1 MSLSTIS
8 NNYFSIR
15 FGEYRTPRIPFNKY
29 IDFGQIQKY
38 VKEWLEEKLPT
49 TYHIE
54 FYSWKAKKFIVLDE
68 NVLRY
73 EYNPF
78 LLDLRQNDQI
88 IDAISDDVALFIVDD
103 SDSNSKVNEPI
114 ENPSCDILALHCDN
128 DKDDALLDQ
137 FDLNKFEDVSKNN
150 IAISDFQDDNDNYL
164 SEETLLEIL
173 GSPLYDYL
181 NSAQILND
189 KSCQIA
195 LSSEQNNQLTRPHFS
210 HDVKTYQKNNYLT
223 NVFPLGQESIDKSI
237 VSNTKKGISCVQG
250 IKKQENERLQVLPK
264 IKGLQQF
271 QNEPD
276 TDLYIYG
283 VHEELKDN
291 YCIWYEHADKK
302 FLLFDELKPNAIPN
316 NPIKFSLNEITFTKD
331 GEFELEIYMLTKWEK
346 NKNELKLHQLDET
359 STRHLRSAIHQTQTT
374 KTHMPPVRLLG
385 VLKRANSFDWNN
397 FFLSDFIQP
406 PPGNASKRSSSSVD
420 LTDTYEPKPKKTE
433 STQTYFTIN

>member
-1 MSLSTIS
+1 MKKNT
-8 NNYFSIR
+8 
-15 FGEYRTPRIPFNKY
+15 
-29 IDFGQIQKY
+29 
-38 VKEWLEEKLPT
+38 KLKHA
-49 TYHIE
+49 Y
-54 FYSWKAKKFIVLDE
+54 
-68 NVLRY
+68 
-73 EYNPF
+73 
-78 LLDLRQNDQI
+78 
-88 IDAISDDVALFIVDD
+88 LFF
-103 SDSNSKVNEPI
+103 P

-195 LSSEQNNQLTRPHFS
+195 LSNEQNNQLTRPHFS

-237 VSNTKKGISCVQG
+237 VGNTKKGISCVQG

-291 YCIWYEHADKK
+291 YCIC
-302 FLLFDELKPNAIPN
+302 
-316 NPIKFSLNEITFTKD
+316 LNEITFTKD

-420 LTDTYEPKPKKTE
+420 LTVDTYEPKPKKTE

>member
-1 MSLSTIS
+1 MKDLPDVIS
-8 NNYFSIR
+8 FQN
-15 FGEYRTPRIPFNKY
+15 TDY
-29 IDFGQIQKY
+29 IQ
-38 VKEWLEEKLPT
+38 
-49 TYHIE
+49 
-54 FYSWKAKKFIVLDE
+54 
-68 NVLRY
+68 
-73 EYNPF
+73 
-78 LLDLRQNDQI
+78 
-88 IDAISDDVALFIVDD
+88 
-103 SDSNSKVNEPI
+103 
-114 ENPSCDILALHCDN
+114 
-128 DKDDALLDQ
+128 
-137 FDLNKFEDVSKNN
+137 
-150 IAISDFQDDNDNYL
+150 
-164 SEETLLEIL
+164 
-173 GSPLYDYL
+173 
-181 NSAQILND
+181 
-189 KSCQIA
+189 
-195 LSSEQNNQLTRPHFS
+195 
-210 HDVKTYQKNNYLT
+210 
-223 NVFPLGQESIDKSI
+223 
-237 VSNTKKGISCVQG
+237 
-250 IKKQENERLQVLPK
+250 
-264 IKGLQQF
+264 GLQQF

-302 FLLFDELKPNAIPN
+302 FLLLDELKPNAVPN

-359 STRHLRSAIHQTQTT
+359 STQHLRSAIHQTQTT